1 MNIKELQSVFQAAD
15 QANDSVIV
23 ESVHGVG
30 KSDAVKQFAR
40 EHNYY
45 CRELFL
51 SMMDT
56 GDLIGIPR
64 QKQIGTSTI
73 TVWAEPDWFQQIV
86 DEAFPQ
92 INRMSDLVIS
102 DNQFAEYLR
111 SVHHHEEISRTQL
124 NDIYSNH
131 YDLTN
136 DRLHVIAKDSTVY
149 SSKGRRSVLFLDE
162 LNRSNLDVRQAALQL
177 ILNKELHSHKLPY
190 INGKCTLIVAA
201 INPADIYQVDELD
214 DALLDRFLHVTLE
227 PDAKEWLSWAR
238 SANINQIVQD
248 FIAEKPKMLH
258 YMPTDKSIGATPRS
272 WAKLAAFV
280 DHFDKTPKEVQY
292 TIIKGKIGEELA
304 GQFLQFYN
312 NYSKV
317 VKVEDIEALVTKEMK
332 RTTNPEVIA
341 KKVAKLIENQEAI
354 QKNQLAEVLY
364 DKYVINGSGTSA
376 DAMPMLA
383 FLYALEIE
391 NLAAFLKPR
400 KDADHTNYVKLVKI
414 DDDLNSKALFKKITT
429 KLVSK

>member
-1 MNIKELQSVFQAAD
+1 MNIKELQYVFQAAD
-15 QANDSVIV
+15 KANDSVIV

-30 KSDAVKQFAR
+30 KSDSVKQFAR
-40 EHNYY
+40 EHDYF

-56 GDLIGIPR
+56 GDMIGIPR
-64 QKQIGTSTI
+64 QKQIGSSTI

-92 INRMSDLVIS
+92 VNRMSDLVIS
-102 DNQFAEYLR
+102 DAQFAEYLR
-111 SVHHHEEISRTQL
+111 TVHPHEEIARTQL
-124 NDIYSNH
+124 NDYYAN
-131 YDLTN
+131 YYNLTN
-136 DRLHVIAKDSTVY
+136 DRLYVIAKDSTVY

-190 INGKCTLIVAA
+190 INGKCTIIIAA
-201 INPADIYQVDELD
+201 INPSDIYQVDELD

-227 PDAKEWLSWAR
+227 PDTKEWLSWAR
-238 SANINQIVQD
+238 ATGINQIVQD

-258 YMPTDKSIGATPRS
+258 YMPVDKSIGATPRS

-280 DHFDKTPKEVQY
+280 DNFDKTPKEVQF
-292 TIIKGKIGEELA
+292 TIVKGKIGTELA
-304 GQFLQFYN
+304 GQFLQFFK

-317 VKVEDIEALVTKEMK
+317 VKVEDIEAIVTKEMK
-332 RTTNPEVIA
+332 RTMDPEVIA
-341 KKVAKLIENQEAI
+341 KKVAKLIEKQEAI

-364 DKYVINGSGTSA
+364 DKYVINGSGVSS
-376 DAMPMLA
+376 DAMPFLA

-391 NLAAFLKPR
+391 NLAAFLKPL
-400 KDADHTNYVKLVKI
+400 KDTDHKNYSKLIKVDAD
-414 DDDLNSKALFKKITT
+414 LNNKELFRKITT
-429 KLVSK
+429 KLVNK